1 MCKARSPRKSAEKV
15 RLEGLKTED
24 QDFAVHGINRIK
36 NRIALQMSLCLS
48 CDWINL
54 CHLVK
59 NKKRLNKELS
69 LMKRTFLLKRSYNKM
84 TSNMELYYHM
94 QILSKLNERY

>member
-1 MCKARSPRKSAEKV
+1 MCKARSPRRSAEKV
-15 RLEGLKTED
+15 RLKDLKTD

-36 NRIALQMSLCLS
+36 NRIALQMSLYLS

-59 NKKRLNKELS
+59 NNKLLNKELS

-94 QILSKLNERY
+94 QILSNLNERY